1 VELKDLQEV
10 MKVLKETDLRELE
23 YEKDE
28 IKLYMKKGYVAPKE
42 VIVEKIIEAPAKEL
56 VDVKSIN
63 VGRFFYSNLSVGQEV
78 KEGDNLGFIE
88 SVGIKTNVLSNTDGK
103 VAEILV
109 ENGNIAD
116 YGKILV
122 RIEKN

>member
-1 VELKDLQEV
+1 MELKDLQEV